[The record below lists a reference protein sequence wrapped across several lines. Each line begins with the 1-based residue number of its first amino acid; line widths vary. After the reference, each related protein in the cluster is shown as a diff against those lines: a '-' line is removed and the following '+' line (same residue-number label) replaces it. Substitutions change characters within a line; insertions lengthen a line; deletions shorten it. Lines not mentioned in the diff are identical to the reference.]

1 MSGGVAIVLANVQ
14 SYSGGTWLND
24 NTIVYT
30 PDFSGGM
37 YRVPA
42 SGGKAELL
50 SPPEPGKEQDWQWWP
65 EALPSGDILF
75 TRKTGEGAQEG
86 SVVVF
91 SRKSAKFATLID
103 KASYAHYS
111 PSGHLLYF

>member
-1 MSGGVAIVLANVQ
+1 MPFFSPDGEWLGFFAHGKLKKIQVSGGVAIVLANVQ

-65 EALPSGDILF
+65 EALPNGDILF
-75 TRKTGEGAQEG
+75 TRKTGEGAQE
-86 SVVVF
+86 VV
-91 SRKSAKFATLID
+91 R
-103 KASYAHYS
+103 
-111 PSGHLLYF
+111 